1 MSMSNP
7 GNHSS
12 RLSAAVVLVSFM
24 LTTALAILGWWA
36 AVKIDDR
43 SIARE
48 TKAVITGLDELLDR
62 IPHEQD
68 SSAIWTEAV
77 VNVRAGNDD
86 WIAENLAEWLS
97 EYFGHDRVY
106 LIHPNGEPIRAVEH
120 GQRVPLLAYERD
132 RAAID
137 PMIAEL
143 RQQMAVASAENAVD
157 AIDALVGMGIEDVR
171 TLSPGATGIVSIRP
185 ILPSDDTLVQAVG
198 DEFLHVSVVELDQDT
213 AAAIGE
219 KFAVQDLRFAQRA
232 NLDSGRIANPVLD
245 RAGRI
250 VGFFHWLPDEPAYQ
264 LISETAP
271 LLAGTAILLVLAGSL
286 LFVRLQRTTERLETT
301 QAQARFLAYHDSL
314 TRLPNRAMFEHR
326 LSQSLGDARRNNTQ
340 VVLHCIDLDHFKS
353 VNDTLGHAAG
363 DALLSQVSHR
373 LGSLVGVSDLVAR
386 LGGDEFAIIQPH
398 VSDMSDA
405 LGLAQRVV
413 SALEQPFDIDGHEIE
428 VSASVGLMSS
438 DGKVELEDLLRQAD
452 LALYEAKAGGRNR
465 YMLYAGE
472 VGTLLRERLK
482 LEAELR
488 EALRSRQGLELAYQP
503 IYCTRENKILGAEA
517 LVRWQHPKRGRL
529 SPDMFIKLAEERG
542 LINQLGHWVMQEA
555 CRFAAKSQLPWVA
568 VNVSP
573 IQFRDE
579 RFAERV
585 FGTLDVTGLDAT
597 RLEIE
602 VTEGLLLQNS
612 PEVQQILRVL
622 RGRGIR
628 VALDDFGTGYSSIS
642 YLRTYGVD
650 KLKIDQSFTAQLGQD
665 EEIDSIVRS
674 IIDLG
679 RAMKMKLTAEGVETE
694 SQRSILIGM
703 GCDQLQGYLLSRP
716 VSGQVM
722 LDLLSAQSNR
732 AGTSL
737 SRRAV

>member
-1 MSMSNP
+1 MQVP
-7 GNHSS
+7 GNHHS
-12 RLSAAVVLVSFM
+12 RLSATVVLLSVM
-24 LTTALAILGWWA
+24 LTIALATLGWWA

-48 TKAVITGLDELLDR
+48 TKALRTGLAELLDR

-68 SSAIWTEAV
+68 SSVVWTEAV
-77 VNVRAGNDD
+77 VNVRAGNDQ

-97 EYFGHDRVY
+97 DYFGHDRVY
-106 LIHPNGEPIRAVEH
+106 LIDPDGEPIRAVER
-120 GQRVPLLAYERD
+120 GQRVSLLAYERD
-132 RAAID
+132 RAAIG

-143 RQQMAVASAENAVD
+143 RRKMAVASVENADD
-157 AIDALVGMGIEDVR
+157 ATDALVGTGMEDVR
-171 TLSPGATGIVSIRP
+171 TLSPDATGIVSVRP
-185 ILPSDDTLVQAVG
+185 ILPSDDTLVQAIG
-198 DEFLHVSVVELDQDT
+198 DVFLHVSVVELDQDT
-213 AAAIGE
+213 AAAIGQ
-219 KFAVQDLRFAQRA
+219 KFDVADLRFAQGA
-232 NLDSGRIANPVLD
+232 VLDSERIANPVLD
-245 RAGRI
+245 SAGRI

-264 LISETAP
+264 LILETAP
-271 LLAGTAILLVLAGSL
+271 LLAGTALFLVLAGTL
-286 LFVRLQRTTERLETT
+286 LFLRLQSTTERLETT
-301 QAQARFLAYHDSL
+301 QAHATFLAYHDSL
-314 TRLPNRAMFEHR
+314 TRLPNRAMFEHK
-326 LSQSLGDARRNNTQ
+326 LSQSLGDARRNNSQ

-353 VNDTLGHAAG
+353 VNDTFGHAAG
-363 DALLSQVSHR
+363 DALLLQVSHR
-373 LGSLVGVSDLVAR
+373 LGSLVGEGDLVAR
-386 LGGDEFAIIQPH
+386 LGGDEFAIIQPN
-398 VSDMSDA
+398 VSDMRDA
-405 LGLAQRVV
+405 LGLAQSVV
-413 SALEQPFDIDGHEIE
+413 SALEQSFDIDGHEIE
-428 VSASVGLMSS
+428 VSTSVGLMSS
-438 DGKVELEDLLRQAD
+438 DGHVEMEDLLRQAD
-452 LALYEAKAGGRNR
+452 LALYEAKGGGRNR

-472 VGTLLRERLK
+472 LGTLLRDRLE
-482 LEAELR
+482 LESELR
-488 EALRSRQGLELAYQP
+488 EALKSRQGLELVYQP
-503 IYCTRENKILGAEA
+503 IYCIRENRILGAEA

-542 LINQLGHWVMQEA
+542 LINQLGHWVLQEA
-555 CRFAAKSQLPWVA
+555 CRFAVKSQLPWIA

-585 FGTLDVTGLDAT
+585 FGTLDATGLDAA

-612 PEVQQILRVL
+612 PEVQHTLRVL

-679 RAMKMKLTAEGVETE
+679 RAMKMQLTAEGVETE
-694 SQRSILIGM
+694 SQRSILIAM

-716 VSGQVM
+716 VSDQVM
-722 LDLLSAQSNR
+722 LDLLSADAQREDNVLGR
-732 AGTSL
+732 Q
-737 SRRAV
+737 AV

>member
-1 MSMSNP
+1 MHLP
-7 GNHSS
+7 GNHHS
-12 RLSAAVVLVSFM
+12 RLSATVILMSVM
-24 LTTALAILGWWA
+24 LTIALAILGWWA
-36 AVKIDDR
+36 AVRIDDR

-48 TKAVITGLDELLDR
+48 IKAVRTGLDELLDR

-68 SSAIWTEAV
+68 SSAIWTDAV
-77 VNVRAGNDD
+77 VNVRAGNDE

-106 LIHPNGEPIRAVEH
+106 LIGPDGEPIRAVER
-120 GQRVPLLAYERD
+120 GQRVALLAYERD
-132 RAAID
+132 RAAIG

-143 RQQMAVASAENAVD
+143 RRQMAVVSAESADNAT
-157 AIDALVGMGIEDVR
+157 DALVGMGMEDVR
-171 TLSPGATGIVSIRP
+171 TLAPGSTGIVSVRP
-185 ILPSDDTLVQAVG
+185 ILPSDDTVVQRA
-198 DEFLHVSVVELDQDT
+198 DEAFFHVSVVALDQDT

-219 KFAVQDLRFAQRA
+219 KFDVEDLRFAQGA
-232 NLDSGRIANPVLD
+232 DLDADRIANPVLD

-264 LISETAP
+264 LILETAP
-271 LLAGTAILLVLAGSL
+271 LLAGTALLLVLAGTL
-286 LFVRLQRTTERLETT
+286 LFLRLQSTTERLEST
-301 QAQARFLAYHDSL
+301 QAQATFLAYHDSL

-326 LSQSLGDARRNNTQ
+326 LAQSLGDARRNNTQ
-340 VVLHCIDLDHFKS
+340 VVLHCIDLDRFKP
-353 VNDTLGHAAG
+353 VNDTFGHAAG
-363 DALLSQVSHR
+363 DALLLQVSHR
-373 LGSLVGVSDLVAR
+373 LGSLVGESDLVAR
-386 LGGDEFAIIQPH
+386 LGGDEFAIIQPN
-398 VSDMSDA
+398 VSDMRDA

-413 SALEQPFDIDGHEIE
+413 SALEQSFDIQGHEIE

-438 DGKVELEDLLRQAD
+438 DGHIEMEDLLRQAD

-472 VGTLLRERLK
+472 LGTHLRDRLD
-482 LEAELR
+482 LESELR
-488 EALRSRQGLELAYQP
+488 EALRSCQGLELVYQP
-503 IYCTRENKILGAEA
+503 IYCARENKIVGAEA
-517 LVRWQHPKRGRL
+517 LVRWEHPKRGL
-529 SPDMFIKLAEERG
+529 LLPDMFIRLAEERG
-542 LINQLGHWVMQEA
+542 LINQLGHWVMHEA
-555 CRFAAKSQLPWVA
+555 CRFAVRSQLPWVG

-585 FGTLDVTGLDAT
+585 FGTLDATGLDAV

-612 PEVQQILRVL
+612 PEVQQTLRVL

-665 EEIDSIVRS
+665 EEIDSIIRS

-694 SQRSILIGM
+694 SQRLILIGM

-716 VSGQVM
+716 VSDQVM
-722 LDLLSAQSNR
+722 LDMLR
-732 AGTSL
+732 AHSQREDSVLG
-737 SRRAV
+737 RQAV

>member
-1 MSMSNP
+1 M
-7 GNHSS
+7 
-12 RLSAAVVLVSFM
+12 LSI
-24 LTTALAILGWWA
+24 ALAILGWWA

-48 TKAVITGLDELLDR
+48 TKAVRTGLSELLDR

-77 VNVRAGNDD
+77 VNVRAGNDE

-106 LIHPNGEPIRAVEH
+106 LIDPDGEPIRAVER
-120 GQRVPLLAYERD
+120 GVRVSLLAYERD

-137 PMIAEL
+137 PMIATL
-143 RQQMAVASAENAVD
+143 RQQMAVASAED
-157 AIDALVGMGIEDVR
+157 ADATDALVGIGMEDVR
-171 TLSPGATGIVSIRP
+171 TLSPSSTGIVSVRP
-185 ILPSDDTLVQAVG
+185 ILPSDDTLVQRVG
-198 DEFLHVSVVELDQDT
+198 EVFLHVSVVELDQDT
-213 AAAIGE
+213 AAAIGQ
-219 KFAVQDLRFAQRA
+219 KFDVEDLRFAQQSA
-232 NLDSGRIANPVLD
+232 DLDSDRIANPVLD
-245 RAGRI
+245 SAGRI

-264 LISETAP
+264 LIQETAP
-271 LLAGTAILLVLAGSL
+271 LLAGTALFLVLAGTL
-286 LFVRLQRTTERLETT
+286 LFLRLQSTTERLETT
-301 QAQARFLAYHDSL
+301 QAQATFLAYHDSL
-314 TRLPNRAMFEHR
+314 TRLPNRAMFEHK
-326 LSQSLGDARRNNTQ
+326 LSQALGDARRNNTQ
-340 VVLHCIDLDHFKS
+340 VVLHCIDLDRFKS
-353 VNDTLGHAAG
+353 VNDTFGHAAG
-363 DALLSQVSHR
+363 DALLLQVSHR
-373 LGSLVGVSDLVAR
+373 LGSLVGESDLVAR
-386 LGGDEFAIIQPH
+386 LGGDEFAIIQPN
-398 VSDMSDA
+398 VSDMRDA

-413 SALEQPFDIDGHEIE
+413 SALEQSFDLEGHEIE

-438 DGKVELEDLLRQAD
+438 DGHIEMEDLLRQAD

-472 VGTLLRERLK
+472 LGTLLRDRLD
-482 LEAELR
+482 LESELR
-488 EALRSRQGLELAYQP
+488 DALRSRQGLELVYQP

-517 LVRWQHPKRGRL
+517 LVRWEHPKRGRL
-529 SPDMFIKLAEERG
+529 SPDVFIRLAEERG
-542 LINQLGHWVMQEA
+542 LINQLGHWVMHEA
-555 CRFAAKSQLPWVA
+555 CRFAVNSQLPWVA

-579 RFAERV
+579 RFTERV
-585 FGTLDVTGLDAT
+585 FGTLEATGLDPA

-612 PEVQQILRVL
+612 PEVQQTLRAL

-665 EEIDSIVRS
+665 GEIDSIVRS

-716 VSGQVM
+716 VSAQVM
-722 LDLLSAQSNR
+722 LDLISAQSYKRNIVLGR
-732 AGTSL
+732 Q
-737 SRRAV
+737 AV

>member
-1 MSMSNP
+1 MHLP
-7 GNHSS
+7 GNHHS
-12 RLSAAVVLVSFM
+12 RLSATVILASGM
-24 LTTALAILGWWA
+24 LSIALAILGWWA

-48 TKAVITGLDELLDR
+48 TKAVRTGLSELLDR

-77 VNVRAGNDD
+77 VNVRAGNDE

-106 LIHPNGEPIRAVEH
+106 LIDPDGEPIRAVER
-120 GQRVPLLAYERD
+120 GVRVSLLAYERD

-137 PMIAEL
+137 PMIATL
-143 RQQMAVASAENAVD
+143 RQQMAVASAED
-157 AIDALVGMGIEDVR
+157 ADATDALVGIGMEDVR
-171 TLSPGATGIVSIRP
+171 TLSPSSTGIVSVRP
-185 ILPSDDTLVQAVG
+185 ILPSDDTLVQRVG
-198 DEFLHVSVVELDQDT
+198 EVFLHVSVVELDQDT
-213 AAAIGE
+213 AAAIGQ
-219 KFAVQDLRFAQRA
+219 KFDVEDLRFAQQSA
-232 NLDSGRIANPVLD
+232 DLDSDRIANPVLD
-245 RAGRI
+245 SAGRI

-264 LISETAP
+264 LIQETAP
-271 LLAGTAILLVLAGSL
+271 LLAGTALFLVLAGTL
-286 LFVRLQRTTERLETT
+286 LFLRLQSTTERLETT
-301 QAQARFLAYHDSL
+301 QAQATFLAYHDSL
-314 TRLPNRAMFEHR
+314 TRLPNRAMFEHK
-326 LSQSLGDARRNNTQ
+326 LSQALGDARRNNTQ
-340 VVLHCIDLDHFKS
+340 VVLHCIDLDRFKS
-353 VNDTLGHAAG
+353 VNDTFGHAAG
-363 DALLSQVSHR
+363 DALLLQVSHR
-373 LGSLVGVSDLVAR
+373 LGSLVGESDLVAR
-386 LGGDEFAIIQPH
+386 LGGDEFAIIQPN
-398 VSDMSDA
+398 VSDMRDA

-413 SALEQPFDIDGHEIE
+413 SALEQSFDLEGHEIE

-438 DGKVELEDLLRQAD
+438 DGHIEMEDLLRQAD

-472 VGTLLRERLK
+472 LGTLLRDRLD
-482 LEAELR
+482 LESELR
-488 EALRSRQGLELAYQP
+488 DALRSRQGLELVYQP

-517 LVRWQHPKRGRL
+517 LVRWEHPKRGRL
-529 SPDMFIKLAEERG
+529 SPDVFIRLAEERG
-542 LINQLGHWVMQEA
+542 LINQLGHWVMHEA
-555 CRFAAKSQLPWVA
+555 CRFAVNSQLPWVA

-579 RFAERV
+579 RFTERV
-585 FGTLDVTGLDAT
+585 FGTLEATGLDPA

-612 PEVQQILRVL
+612 PEVQQTLRAL

-665 EEIDSIVRS
+665 GEIDSIVRS

-716 VSGQVM
+716 VSAQVM
-722 LDLLSAQSNR
+722 LDLISAQSYKRNIVLGR
-732 AGTSL
+732 Q
-737 SRRAV
+737 AV

>member
-1 MSMSNP
+1 
-7 GNHSS
+7 
-12 RLSAAVVLVSFM
+12 M
-24 LTTALAILGWWA
+24 LTIALATLGWWA

-48 TKAVITGLDELLDR
+48 TKALRTGLAELLDR

-68 SSAIWTEAV
+68 SSVVWTEAV
-77 VNVRAGNDD
+77 VNVRAGNDQ

-97 EYFGHDRVY
+97 DYFGHDRVY
-106 LIHPNGEPIRAVEH
+106 LIDPDGEPIRAVER
-120 GQRVPLLAYERD
+120 GQRVSLLAYERD
-132 RAAID
+132 RAAIG

-143 RQQMAVASAENAVD
+143 RRKMAVASVENADD
-157 AIDALVGMGIEDVR
+157 ATDALVGTGMEDVR
-171 TLSPGATGIVSIRP
+171 TLSPDATGIVSVRP
-185 ILPSDDTLVQAVG
+185 ILPSDDTLVQAIG
-198 DEFLHVSVVELDQDT
+198 DVFLHVSVVELDQDT
-213 AAAIGE
+213 AAAIGQ
-219 KFAVQDLRFAQRA
+219 KFDVADLRFAQGA
-232 NLDSGRIANPVLD
+232 VLDSERIANPVLD
-245 RAGRI
+245 SAGRI

-264 LISETAP
+264 LILETAP
-271 LLAGTAILLVLAGSL
+271 LLAGTALFLVLAGTL
-286 LFVRLQRTTERLETT
+286 LFLRLQSTTERLETT
-301 QAQARFLAYHDSL
+301 QAHATFLAYHDSL
-314 TRLPNRAMFEHR
+314 TRLPNRAMFEHK
-326 LSQSLGDARRNNTQ
+326 LSQSLGDARRNNSQ

-353 VNDTLGHAAG
+353 VNDTFGHAAG
-363 DALLSQVSHR
+363 DALLLQVSHR
-373 LGSLVGVSDLVAR
+373 LGSLVGEGDLVAR
-386 LGGDEFAIIQPH
+386 LGGDEFAIIQPN
-398 VSDMSDA
+398 VSDMRDA
-405 LGLAQRVV
+405 LGLAQSVV
-413 SALEQPFDIDGHEIE
+413 SALEQSFDIDGHEIE
-428 VSASVGLMSS
+428 VSTSVGLMSS
-438 DGKVELEDLLRQAD
+438 DGHVEMEDLLRQAD
-452 LALYEAKAGGRNR
+452 LALYEAKGGGRNR

-472 VGTLLRERLK
+472 LGTLLRDRLE
-482 LEAELR
+482 LESELR
-488 EALRSRQGLELAYQP
+488 EALKSRQGLELVYQP
-503 IYCTRENKILGAEA
+503 IYCIRENRILGAEA

-542 LINQLGHWVMQEA
+542 LINQLGHWVLQEA
-555 CRFAAKSQLPWVA
+555 CRFAVKSQLPWIA

-585 FGTLDVTGLDAT
+585 FGTLDATGLDAA

-612 PEVQQILRVL
+612 PEVQHTLRVL

-679 RAMKMKLTAEGVETE
+679 RAMKMQLTAEGVETE
-694 SQRSILIGM
+694 SQRSILIAM

-716 VSGQVM
+716 VSDQVM
-722 LDLLSAQSNR
+722 LDLLSADAQREDNVLGR
-732 AGTSL
+732 Q
-737 SRRAV
+737 AV